1 MQLELLNDQGQATVQ
16 VRSALRRCSA
26 VEYNEDLVHQVVVAF
41 QANARQG
48 TRAQKDREQVKHSTK
63 KPFKQKGTGRAR
75 AGMTSSPLWR
85 GGGRIFP
92 NMPDENFAQKINKK
106 MYRAGMA
113 SILSQLAREGRLAV
127 VDSLRVDSPKTKPL
141 AAKFKAM
148 NLNSG
153 VMVIADEV
161 DENLYLASR
170 NLVNVMV
177 VEPRYAD
184 PVSLVYYKKVLV
196 TKAAMDKLKGDVC
209 MSCAKE
215 PLKPSFL
222 MKAV

>member
-1 MQLELLNDQGQATVQ
+1 MQVELLNAQGLASSKVDVPDTVFG
-16 VRSALRRCSA
+16 R
-26 VEYNEDLVHQVVVAF
+26 EYNESLIHQVVVAF

-48 TRAQKDREQVKHSTK
+48 TRAQKDREQVRHSTK

-92 NMPDENFAQKINKK
+92 NMPDENFTQKINKK

-127 VDSLRVDSPKTKPL
+127 VDSLTVDSPKTKVL
-141 AAKFKAM
+141 ADKFKAM
-148 NLNSG
+148 NLKS
-153 VMVIADEV
+153 VLVIAHEV

-170 NLVNVMV
+170 NLTGILV

-184 PVSLVYYKKVLV
+184 PVSLVHYKKVLV
-196 TKAAMDKLKGDVC
+196 TKAAMDQLKE
-209 MSCAKE
+209 MFA
-215 PLKPSFL
+215 
-222 MKAV
+222 

>member
-1 MQLELLNDQGQATVQ
+1 MQLELLNDQGQATSKYDAPETVFG
-16 VRSALRRCSA
+16 RA
-26 VEYNEDLVHQVVVAF
+26 YNEDLVHQVVVAF

-48 TRAQKDREQVKHSTK
+48 TRAQKDREQVHHSTK

-92 NMPDENFAQKINKK
+92 NMPDENFSQKINKK

-113 SILSQLAREGRLAV
+113 AILSQLAREGRLAV
-127 VDSLRVDSPKTKPL
+127 VESLTVDSPKTKPL

-148 NLNSG
+148 NLQS
-153 VMVIADEV
+153 VLVIADEV

-170 NLVNVMV
+170 NLVNILV

-184 PVSLVYYKKVLV
+184 PVSLVHYRKVLV
-196 TKAAMDKLKGDVC
+196 TKAAMDKLKE
-209 MSCAKE
+209 MFA
-215 PLKPSFL
+215 
-222 MKAV
+222 

>member
-1 MQLELLNDQGQATVQ
+1 MQVDLLNDQGLASSKVDVPDTVFG
-16 VRSALRRCSA
+16 R
-26 VEYNEDLVHQVVVAF
+26 EYNESLVHQVVVAF

-92 NMPDENFAQKINKK
+92 NMPDENFTQKINKK

-113 SILSQLAREGRLAV
+113 SILSQLAREGRLAM
-127 VDSLRVDSPKTKPL
+127 VDSLTVDSPKTKVL
-141 AAKFKAM
+141 ADKFKAM
-148 NLNSG
+148 NLKS
-153 VMVIADEV
+153 VLVIADEV

-170 NLVNVMV
+170 NLTNILV

-184 PVSLVYYKKVLV
+184 PVSLVHYKKVLV
-196 TKAAMDKLKGDVC
+196 TKAAMDKLKE
-209 MSCAKE
+209 MFA
-215 PLKPSFL
+215 
-222 MKAV
+222 

>member
-1 MQLELLNDQGQATVQ
+1 MQLELLNDQGQAASKFEAPETVFG
-16 VRSALRRCSA
+16 RA
-26 VEYNEDLVHQVVVAF
+26 YNEDLIHQIVVAY

-48 TRAQKDREQVKHSTK
+48 TRAQKDREQVHHSTK

-92 NMPDENFAQKINKK
+92 NMPDENFTQKINKK

-113 SILSQLAREGRLAV
+113 SIFSQLAREGRLAV
-127 VDSLRVDSPKTKPL
+127 VDSFKVESPKTKQL

-148 NLNSG
+148 NLDS
-153 VMVIADEV
+153 VLVIAEEV

-170 NLVNVMV
+170 NLVNILI

-184 PVSLVYYKKVLV
+184 PVSLVHFKKVVV
-196 TKAAMDKLKGDVC
+196 TKGAVDKLKE
-209 MSCAKE
+209 MFA
-215 PLKPSFL
+215 
-222 MKAV
+222 

>member
-1 MQLELLNDQGQATVQ
+1 MQVELLIDQGVSLSKVDAPDTVFG
-16 VRSALRRCSA
+16 R
-26 VEYNEDLVHQVVVAF
+26 EYNESLIHQVVVAF

-48 TRAQKDREQVKHSTK
+48 TRAQKDREQVRHSTK

-92 NMPDENFAQKINKK
+92 NMPDENFTHKINKK

-113 SILSQLAREGRLAV
+113 SIFSQLAREGRLAV
-127 VDSLRVDSPKTKPL
+127 VDSLTVDSPKTKVL
-141 AAKFKAM
+141 ADKFKAM
-148 NLNSG
+148 NLKS
-153 VMVIADEV
+153 VLVIADNV

-170 NLVNVMV
+170 NLVGVLV

-184 PVSLVYYKKVLV
+184 PLSLVHYKKVLV
-196 TKAAMDKLKGDVC
+196 TKAAMDQLKE
-209 MSCAKE
+209 MFA
-215 PLKPSFL
+215 
-222 MKAV
+222 

>member
-1 MQLELLNDQGQATVQ
+1 MQLELLNDQGQAI
-16 VRSALRRCSA
+16 SKYEAPEA
-26 VEYNEDLVHQVVVAF
+26 VFGRAYNEDLVHQIVVAF

-75 AGMTSSPLWR
+75 AGMTSSPLLR

-92 NMPDENFAQKINKK
+92 NMPDENFTQKINKK

-127 VDSLRVDSPKTKPL
+127 VDSLTVDSPKTKEL
-141 AAKFKAM
+141 AARFKAM
-148 NLNSG
+148 NLES

-170 NLVNVMV
+170 NLVNVMI

-184 PVSLVYYKKVLV
+184 PVSLVHYRKVLV
-196 TKAAMDKLKGDVC
+196 TKAAMDKLQE
-209 MSCAKE
+209 MFA
-215 PLKPSFL
+215 
-222 MKAV
+222 

>member
-1 MQLELLNDQGQATVQ
+1 MQLELLNDQGQAASKVDVPDTVFG
-16 VRSALRRCSA
+16 RA
-26 VEYNEDLVHQVVVAF
+26 YNEDLVHQVVVAY

-48 TRAQKDREQVKHSTK
+48 TRAQKDREQVRHSTK

-92 NMPDENFAQKINKK
+92 NMPDENFTQKINKK

-113 SILSQLAREGRLAV
+113 SIFSQLAREGRLAV
-127 VDSLRVDSPKTKPL
+127 VESLTVDSPKTKAL
-141 AAKFKAM
+141 AARLKAL
-148 NLNSG
+148 NLASS

-170 NLVNVMV
+170 NLVNVLV

-184 PVSLVYYKKVLV
+184 PVSLVHYKKVLV
-196 TKAAMDKLKGDVC
+196 TKAAMDKLQE
-209 MSCAKE
+209 MFA
-215 PLKPSFL
+215 
-222 MKAV
+222 

>member
-1 MQLELLNDQGQATVQ
+1 MQLELLNDQGQASSKFDAPETVFG
-16 VRSALRRCSA
+16 RD
-26 VEYNEDLVHQVVVAF
+26 YNEDLIHQIVVAY

-48 TRAQKDREQVKHSTK
+48 TRAQKDREQVHHSTK

-92 NMPDENFAQKINKK
+92 NMPDENFTQKINKK

-113 SILSQLAREGRLAV
+113 SIFSQLAREGRLAV
-127 VDSLRVDSPKTKPL
+127 VDSFKVESPKTKLL

-148 NLNSG
+148 NLDS
-153 VMVIADEV
+153 VLVIAEEV
-161 DENLYLASR
+161 DENMYLASR
-170 NLVNVMV
+170 NLVNILI

-184 PVSLVYYKKVLV
+184 PVSLVHFKKVVV
-196 TKAAMDKLKGDVC
+196 TKGAVDKLKE
-209 MSCAKE
+209 MFA
-215 PLKPSFL
+215 
-222 MKAV
+222 

>member
-1 MQLELLNDQGQATVQ
+1 MQVELLNDQGQAA
-16 VRSALRRCSA
+16 SKYDAPEA
-26 VEYNEDLVHQVVVAF
+26 VFGREYNEDLVHQIVVAY

-92 NMPDENFAQKINKK
+92 NMPNENFTQKINKK

-127 VDSLRVDSPKTKPL
+127 VESLTVDAPKTKLL

-148 NLNSG
+148 NLES
-153 VMVIADEV
+153 VLVIADQV
-161 DENLYLASR
+161 DDNLYLASR
-170 NLVNVMV
+170 NLPNVLV

-184 PVSLVYYKKVLV
+184 PLSLVHYRKVLV
-196 TKAAMDKLKGDVC
+196 TKAAMDKLKE
-209 MSCAKE
+209 MFA
-215 PLKPSFL
+215 
-222 MKAV
+222 

>member
-1 MQLELLNDQGQATVQ
+1 MQVELLNDQGLSSSKVDVPDTVFG
-16 VRSALRRCSA
+16 R
-26 VEYNEDLVHQVVVAF
+26 EYNESLVHQVVVAF

-48 TRAQKDREQVKHSTK
+48 TRAQKDREQVRHSTK

-92 NMPDENFAQKINKK
+92 NMPDENFTQKINKK

-113 SILSQLAREGRLAV
+113 SIFSQLAREGRLAV
-127 VDSLRVDSPKTKPL
+127 LDSLTVDSPKTKVL
-141 AAKFKAM
+141 ADKFKAM
-148 NLNSG
+148 NLKS
-153 VMVIADEV
+153 VLVIADEV

-170 NLVNVMV
+170 NLVGILV

-184 PVSLVYYKKVLV
+184 PLSLVHYKKVLV
-196 TKAAMDKLKGDVC
+196 TKAAMDQLKE
-209 MSCAKE
+209 MFA
-215 PLKPSFL
+215 
-222 MKAV
+222 

>member
-1 MQLELLNDQGQATVQ
+1 MQLELLNDQGQATDKYDAPETVFG
-16 VRSALRRCSA
+16 RA
-26 VEYNEDLVHQVVVAF
+26 YNEDLVHQVVVAF

-48 TRAQKDREQVKHSTK
+48 TRAQKDREQVHHSTK

-92 NMPDENFAQKINKK
+92 NMPDENFSHKINKK

-127 VDSLRVDSPKTKPL
+127 VDSLTVDSPKTKPL

-148 NLNSG
+148 NLQS
-153 VMVIADEV
+153 VLVIADEV

-170 NLVNVMV
+170 NLVNILV

-184 PVSLVYYKKVLV
+184 PVSLVHYRKVLV
-196 TKAAMDKLKGDVC
+196 TKAAMDKLKE
-209 MSCAKE
+209 MFA
-215 PLKPSFL
+215 
-222 MKAV
+222 